1 MMIVVIEE
9 DYLRISDNML
19 GLTFFILSD
28 VSLFANNGIFALPLL
43 RMFIILGIWRQ
54 EHFVK

>member
-28 VSLFANNGIFALPLL
+28 VLLFANYGIFAISLL

>member
-28 VSLFANNGIFALPLL
+28 VLLFANNGIFAISLS
-43 RMFIILGIWRQ
+43 RMFVILGIWRQ

>member
-28 VSLFANNGIFALPLL
+28 VLLFANYGIFA
-43 RMFIILGIWRQ
+43 
-54 EHFVK
+54 

>member
-9 DYLRISDNML
+9 DYLRISDNNL

-28 VSLFANNGIFALPLL
+28 VLLFANNGIFAMSFLK
-43 RMFIILGIWRQ
+43 MFIILGIWRQ

>member
-1 MMIVVIEE
+1 
-9 DYLRISDNML
+9 ML

-28 VSLFANNGIFALPLL
+28 VLLFANYGIFAMSFLK
-43 RMFIILGIWRQ
+43 MFIILGIWRQ